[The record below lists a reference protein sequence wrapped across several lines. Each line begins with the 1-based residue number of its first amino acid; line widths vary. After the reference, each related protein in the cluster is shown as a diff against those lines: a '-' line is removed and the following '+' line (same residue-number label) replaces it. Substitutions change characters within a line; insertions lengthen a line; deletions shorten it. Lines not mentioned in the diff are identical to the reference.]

1 MRINANLLKTSET
14 FKNVEKD
21 LAYIAQKIYE
31 DEPLLKLLVLKEKQG
46 EHLTQEEKQAI
57 LNKNIRIV
65 PKITDLDFSEES
77 YIVIHFNEFL
87 PNEENPEFRDK
98 FLIFDIIC
106 NFDTWNMGDFKLRPY
121 QIAGRLDMLFDKKGL
136 SSSYT
141 INFLNGEILTIDDE
155 IAGLTLAYNVVY
167 NKYEDAID

>member
-31 DEPLLKLLVLKEKQG
+31 DEPLLKLLTLKENQTAP
-46 EHLTQEEKQAI
+46 LTQEEKKTI
-57 LNKNIRIV
+57 LNNNVRIV
-65 PKITDLDFSEES
+65 PKITDLDFTEES
-77 YIVIHFNEFL
+77 YLVIHFNEFM
-87 PNEENPEFRDK
+87 PNEENPEYRDK

-136 SSSYT
+136 SSSYS
-141 INFLNGEILTIDDE
+141 INFLNGEVLVIDDE
-155 IAGLTLAYNVVY
+155 IAGLTLAYNVIY
-167 NKYEDAID
+167 NKDEDRID

>member
-1 MRINANLLKTSET
+1 MKINANLLKTSET

-31 DEPLLKLLVLKEKQG
+31 DEPLLKLLCLKEGQT
-46 EHLTQEEKQAI
+46 EHLTQEEKKAI
-57 LNKNIRIV
+57 LTKNIKIV
-65 PKITDLDFSEES
+65 PRVDDIDTTEES
-77 YIVIHFNEFL
+77 YIVVHFNEFM
-87 PNEENPEFRDK
+87 PNEKNPAFRDK

-106 NFDTWNMGDFKLRPY
+106 SFDTWNMGDFKLRPY

-141 INFLNGEILTIDDE
+141 IDFLNGEVLVIDDE
-155 IAGLTLAYNVVY
+155 IAGLTLAYNVTY
-167 NKYEDAID
+167 NKDEDRVD

>member
-31 DEPLLKLLVLKEKQG
+31 DEPLLKLLTLKENQTAP
-46 EHLTQEEKQAI
+46 LTQEEKKTI
-57 LNKNIRIV
+57 LNNNVRIV
-65 PKITDLDFSEES
+65 PKITDLDFTEES
-77 YIVIHFNEFL
+77 YLVIHFNEFI
-87 PNEENPEFRDK
+87 PNEENPEYRDK

-136 SSSYT
+136 SSSYS
-141 INFLNGEILTIDDE
+141 INFLNGEVLVIDDE
-155 IAGLTLAYNVVY
+155 IAGLTLAYNVIY
-167 NKYEDAID
+167 NKDEDRID

>member
-1 MRINANLLKTSET
+1 MRVNANLLKTSET

-31 DEPLLKLLVLKEKQG
+31 DEPLLKLLTLKENQTAP
-46 EHLTQEEKQAI
+46 LTQEEKKTI
-57 LNKNIRIV
+57 LNNNVRIV
-65 PKITDLDFSEES
+65 PKITDLDFTEES
-77 YIVIHFNEFL
+77 YLVIHFNEFM
-87 PNEENPEFRDK
+87 PNEENPEYRDK

-136 SSSYT
+136 SSSYS
-141 INFLNGEILTIDDE
+141 INFLNGEVLVIDDE
-155 IAGLTLAYNVVY
+155 IAGLTLAYNVIY
-167 NKYEDAID
+167 NKDEDRID

>member
-1 MRINANLLKTSET
+1 MKINADLLKTSES

-31 DEPLLKLLVLKEKQG
+31 DEALLKLLVLKENDK
-46 EHLTQEEKQAI
+46 EHLTQEEKKRI
-57 LNKNIRIV
+57 LNNNIRIV
-65 PKITDLDFSEES
+65 PKIDDLDFSQES
-77 YIVIHFNEFL
+77 YIVIHFNEFM
-87 PNEENPEFRDK
+87 PNDENPEFRDK

-136 SSSYT
+136 SGSYT
-141 INFLNGEILTIDDE
+141 IDFLNGEVLVVDDE

-167 NKYEDAID
+167 NKTEDTKE

>member
-31 DEPLLKLLVLKEKQG
+31 DEPLLKLLTLKEKQL
-46 EHLTQEEKQAI
+46 EPLTQKEKKEI
-57 LNKNIRIV
+57 LNNNIRIV
-65 PKITDLDFSEES
+65 PKIANLDFSNES
-77 YIVIHFNEFL
+77 YIVIHFNEFM
-87 PNEENPEFRDK
+87 PNEENPEYRDK

-121 QIAGRLDMLFDKKGL
+121 QIAGRLDMLFDNKGL
-136 SSSYT
+136 SSSYS
-141 INFLNGEILTIDDE
+141 INFLNGGALAIDDE
-155 IAGLTLAYNVVY
+155 IAGLTLVYNVLY
-167 NKYEDAID
+167 NKDEDRVD